1 MEPNKNMN
9 PSDDQPHP
17 SSPAH
22 LPGQT
27 VQPAGNGQG
36 PQVNNSATE
45 QSIPSAGPPPVVPPT
60 TGYNTGFN
68 SPPINETHTRKSKLR
83 KVLLIVGISII
94 SIVAAL
100 AAYGYYLFPDL
111 QPTRFDNQQGVVIG
125 VDFYENSRVIPV
137 QEAGMQQIN
146 LQAGEK
152 TLESLEGKQY
162 LMAPLPRDDN
172 FHISLTIDKGEKQ
185 QFANIAEMSEPCGSS
200 YKSSLSA
207 TTGNE
212 YQFCAL
218 ALNPYNSKPI
228 LYFFQ
233 LEDDGI
239 LYGGTIGVEI
249 DEDRTEDKNYLRY
262 VAENSG
268 KKWPASD
275 VEEILRTIKVAD

>member
-1 MEPNKNMN
+1 MN
-9 PSDDQPHP
+9 PSEDQPHP
-17 SSPAH
+17 PSPTH

-27 VQPAGNGQG
+27 VQPAVNNQDS
-36 PQVNNSATE
+36 QVNNSVPE
-45 QSIPSAGPPPVVPPT
+45 QSIPSAGSPPVAPPT
-60 TGYNTGFN
+60 IGYNTGFN
-68 SPPINETHTRKSKLR
+68 SQPVSEAHTRKSKLR

-94 SIVAAL
+94 SIVTAL
-100 AAYGYYLFPDL
+100 AAYGYYILPDL
-111 QPTRFDNQQGVVIG
+111 QPTRFDNQQGTVID

-152 TLESLEGKQY
+152 PLENLEGKQY

-172 FHISLTIDKGEKQ
+172 FHISLTIDKDEKQ
-185 QFANIAEMSEPCGSS
+185 QFVNITEMSEPCGSS
-200 YKSSLSA
+200 YKSSLST

-218 ALNPYNSKPI
+218 ALNPYSSHPV

-249 DEDRTEDKNYLRY
+249 DENRTEDESYLEY

-268 KKWPASD
+268 KKWQASD
-275 VEEILRTIKVAD
+275 VEDILETVKIVD